1 MNRYVFKITDF
12 SQTSDSSINWQGCQ
26 RLILSWCI
34 KQRNNLRVLPVQSY
48 AFLEV
53 WVLTSCL
60 FCVRKQF
67 CMIKMQKF
75 AWEAVKYP
83 RPTMG
88 QEQFNGNSPVDREV
102 AVHITCY
109 SWVTSFSWGFK
120 YHITNQRKS
129 KPFLRVSQGFLSRRL

>member
-34 KQRNNLRVLPVQSY
+34 KQRNNLRVLPMQSY

-53 WVLTSCL
+53 WVLPSCL

-88 QEQFNGNSPVDREV
+88 QQQFNGNSPVDCGV
-102 AVHITCY
+102 AVHLGLLVIQKVGCQTRGIY
-109 SWVTSFSWGFK
+109 TKKTS
-120 YHITNQRKS
+120 QRIHVSPQQLILKS
-129 KPFLRVSQGFLSRRL
+129 

>member
-12 SQTSDSSINWQGCQ
+12 SQTSDSSSNWQGCQ
-26 RLILSWCI
+26 RSILSWCI

-88 QEQFNGNSPVDREV
+88 QQQFNGNSSVDREV
-102 AVHITCY
+102 AVHLGLLVILG
-109 SWVTSFSWGFK
+109 S
-120 YHITNQRKS
+120 HR
-129 KPFLRVSQGFLSRRL
+129 FLGDLNIISQTKGRISRFLWPTKVF

>member
-83 RPTMG
+83 LPTMC
-88 QEQFNGNSPVDREV
+88 QQRFNGNSPVDREV
-102 AVHITCY
+102 AVHLGLLVILG
-109 SWVTSFSWGFK
+109 S
-120 YHITNQRKS
+120 HR
-129 KPFLRVSQGFLSRRL
+129 FLGDLNIISQTKGRISRFLGLAKAF

>member
-83 RPTMG
+83 LPTMC
-88 QEQFNGNSPVDREV
+88 QQRFNGNSPVNREV
-102 AVHITCY
+102 ADHLGLLVILESH
-109 SWVTSFSWGFK
+109 
-120 YHITNQRKS
+120 R
-129 KPFLRVSQGFLSRRL
+129 FLGDLNIISLTKGRVSRFLGSAKSF